1 MAAYT
6 VTHKQLLDN
15 YAVLQL
21 LTPTELEVGGSITV
35 TGVDATFNGTYTIVA
50 LPTYLF
56 IGVDSEGDLMFDGT
70 VILENQVLYA
80 KTASD
85 VVRGAASGTVTY
97 TPVCTWVSAA
107 DVTAWLNITVAS
119 ANDTALITQ
128 AASASSQFCWRRRQ
142 EAGYLS
148 DSLSTV
154 PSADVKLA
162 TIMYAGALYR
172 ARGSLGDTFATF
184 DGMGT
189 APMVGMG
196 PMVKQLLGI
205 DRPQVA

>member
-21 LTPTELEVGGSITV
+21 LTPAELEVGQSIAV
-35 TGVDATFNGTYTIVA
+35 SGVDATFNGNFTIYNI
-50 LPTYLF
+50 PQFLF
-56 IGVDSEGDLMFDGT
+56 IGVDQFGDLTFNPD
-70 VILENQVLYA
+70 VRIENQIMYA
-80 KTASD
+80 KTATD
-85 VVRGAASGTVTY
+85 VERQASAGTVTS
-97 TPVCTWVSAA
+97 TPTCTWISAA
-107 DVTAWLNITVAS
+107 DVTAWLNIPAVS
-119 ANDTALITQ
+119 ANDTALVTLA
-128 AASASSQFCWRRRQ
+128 AASSNAFCFRRRV
-142 EAGYLS
+142 EAGYV
-148 DSLSTV
+148 DSLTTV
-154 PSADVKLA
+154 PSQDVKLG

-172 ARGSLGDTFATF
+172 ARGSLGDAFATF

-189 APMVGMG
+189 APMVGMA

>member
-6 VTHKQLLDN
+6 VTHKQLIDN

-21 LTPTELEVGGSITV
+21 LTPAELEVGQSITV
-35 TGVDATFNGTYTIVA
+35 TGVDATFNGTYVIYA

-56 IGVDSEGDLMFDGT
+56 TGTNDEGDLLFNGT
-70 VILENQVLYA
+70 EIIENQVLYA
-80 KTASD
+80 KTAAN
-85 VVRGAASGTVTY
+85 VERGAASGTVTY
-97 TPVCTWVSAA
+97 TPTCTWINAN

-128 AASASSQFCWRRRQ
+128 AASASAQFCWRRRM
-142 EAGYLS
+142 EAGYF
-148 DSLSTV
+148 DSLTTA
-154 PSADVKLA
+154 PSADVKLG

-172 ARGSLGDTFATF
+172 ARGSLGDAFATF

>member
-21 LTPTELEVGGSITV
+21 LTPTELEVGASITV
-35 TGVDATFNGTYTIVA
+35 SGVDATFNGTYTVYA
-50 LPTYLF
+50 LPQYLY
-56 IGVDSEGDLMFDGT
+56 IGTSDEGDLLFDGE
-70 VILENQVLYA
+70 VILENQVLFA

-85 VVRGAASGTVTY
+85 VQRTASTGTVTY
-97 TPVCTWVSAA
+97 TPVCTWVNAN

-119 ANDTALITQ
+119 ANDTALITT
-128 AASASSQFCWRRRQ
+128 AAAAASQFCWRRRM
-142 EAGYLS
+142 EAGYF
-148 DSLSTV
+148 DSLTTV
-154 PSADVKLA
+154 PSQDVKLG

-172 ARGSLGDTFATF
+172 ARGSLCDAFATF
-184 DGMGT
+184 DGMGSN
-189 APMVGMG
+189 PMIGMG

>member
-97 TPVCTWVSAA
+97 SPVCTWVNAN

-128 AASASSQFCWRRRQ
+128 AAQASSQFCWRRRS
-142 EAGYLS
+142 EAGYF
-148 DSLSTV
+148 DSLTTV

>member
-97 TPVCTWVSAA
+97 APVCTWVSAA

-128 AASASSQFCWRRRQ
+128 AASASSQFCWRRRS
-142 EAGYLS
+142 EAGYF
-148 DSLSTV
+148 DSLTTV

>member
-21 LTPTELEVGGSITV
+21 LTPTELEVGQSIVV
-35 TGVDATFNGTYTIVA
+35 TGVDATFNGTYTIYA
-50 LPTYLF
+50 LPTYLYTG
-56 IGVDSEGDLMFDGT
+56 INEEGDLLFNGD
-70 VILENQVLYA
+70 IIIENQVLFA
-80 KTASD
+80 KTASNVD
-85 VVRGAASGTVTY
+85 RTASTGTVTY
-97 TPVCTWVSAA
+97 NPVCTWVNAN
-107 DVTAWLNITVAS
+107 DVQTWLNITVAS
-119 ANDTALITQ
+119 ANDTALITT
-128 AASASSQFCWRRRQ
+128 AAAAGSQFAWRRRM
-142 EAGYLS
+142 EAGYF
-148 DSLSTV
+148 DSLTTA
-154 PSADVKLA
+154 PSQDVKLG

-172 ARGSLGDTFATF
+172 ARGSLGDAFATF

-189 APMVGMG
+189 APMIGMG

>member
-6 VTHKQLLDN
+6 VTHKQLTDD

-21 LTPTELEVGGSITV
+21 LTTTELEVGQSIVV
-35 TGVDATFNGTYTIVA
+35 TAVDATFNGTYTVFA

-56 IGVDSEGDLMFDGT
+56 IGVDEEGDLQFNGN
-70 VILENQVLYA
+70 IIIENQVLYSRV
-80 KTASD
+80 ASN
-85 VVRGAASGTVTY
+85 VERQAATGTVTY
-97 TPVCTWVSAA
+97 NPVATWVNAS

-119 ANDTALITQ
+119 ANDTALITT
-128 AASASSQFCWRRRQ
+128 AAAAASQFCWRRRM
-142 EAGYLS
+142 EAGYF
-148 DSLSTV
+148 DSLTTA
-154 PSADVKLA
+154 PSQDVKLG

-172 ARGSLGDTFATF
+172 ARGSLGDAFATF

-189 APMVGMG
+189 APMIGMG

>member
-21 LTPTELEVGGSITV
+21 LTPTELEVGASITV
-35 TGVDATFNGTYTIVA
+35 TGVDATFNGTYTVVA

-128 AASASSQFCWRRRQ
+128 AASASSQFCWRRRS
-142 EAGYLS
+142 EAGYF
-148 DSLSTV
+148 DSLTTV

>member
-21 LTPTELEVGGSITV
+21 LTPTELEVGQSITV
-35 TGVDATFNGTYTIVA
+35 SGVDATFNGTYTVYA
-50 LPTYLF
+50 LPLYLYT
-56 IGVDSEGDLMFDGT
+56 GTNDEGDLLFDGD
-70 VILENQVLYA
+70 ILLENQVLFA
-80 KTASD
+80 KTAAD
-85 VVRGAASGTVTY
+85 VQRAASSGTVTY
-97 TPVCTWVSAA
+97 TPVCTWINAA
-107 DVTAWLNITVAS
+107 DVTAWLNIAAAS
-119 ANDTALITQ
+119 ANDTALITT
-128 AASASSQFCWRRRQ
+128 AAAAASQFCWRRRM
-142 EAGYLS
+142 EAGYF
-148 DSLSTV
+148 DSLTTV
-154 PSADVKLA
+154 PSTDVKLG

-172 ARGSLGDTFATF
+172 ARGSLGDAFATF

-189 APMVGMG
+189 APMIGMG

>member
-21 LTPTELEVGGSITV
+21 LTHTELEVGGSITV

-128 AASASSQFCWRRRQ
+128 AASASSQFCWRRRS
-142 EAGYLS
+142 EAGYF
-148 DSLSTV
+148 DSLTTV

>member
-6 VTHKQLLDN
+6 VTHKQLTDD

-21 LTPTELEVGGSITV
+21 LTTTELEVGQSIVV
-35 TGVDATFNGTYTIVA
+35 TGVDATFNGTYTVFA

-56 IGVDSEGDLMFDGT
+56 IGVDEEGDLQFNGN
-70 VILENQVLYA
+70 IIIENQVLYSRV
-80 KTASD
+80 ASN
-85 VVRGAASGTVTY
+85 VERQAATGTVTY
-97 TPVCTWVSAA
+97 NPVATWVNAS

-119 ANDTALITQ
+119 ANDTALITT
-128 AASASSQFCWRRRQ
+128 AAAAASQFCWRRRM
-142 EAGYLS
+142 EAGYF
-148 DSLSTV
+148 DSLTTA
-154 PSADVKLA
+154 PSQDVKLG

-172 ARGSLGDTFATF
+172 ARGSLGDAFATF

-189 APMVGMG
+189 APMIGMG